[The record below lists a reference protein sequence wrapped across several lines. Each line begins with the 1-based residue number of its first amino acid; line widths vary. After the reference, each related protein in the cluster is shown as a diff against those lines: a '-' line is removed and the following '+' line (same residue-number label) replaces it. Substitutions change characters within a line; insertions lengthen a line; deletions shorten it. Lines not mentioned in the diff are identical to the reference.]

1 MFRVGRRL
9 SGIWGV
15 IALALIAGLPPCRAA
30 EEADP
35 DFSLDDTIQAG
46 PFHVAPFLI
55 IKDFGYDDNIRLDA
69 EKRSG
74 DYTIT
79 FGPGIRAVTPLGRL
93 ATWMIRDEVDYAVY
107 AQNRELNSFNN
118 QLKTKLHLYLR
129 DVTPYIDGEQRN
141 YRDRPS
147 NEIDF
152 RIRNI
157 VTTGRFGLL
166 YSPFRRGRIDLFTER
181 TDYHYDPGQA
191 DVPAGGDPAAT
202 QQAGENIALALERH
216 ETNVGV
222 QGRIRVRP
230 RTSALVEVRTGR
242 IDFQFTPD
250 HDSSS
255 SAVLAGV
262 EFDPSGPLR
271 GFLKVGPRHLE
282 PDRRGVAGFSGLVAD
297 AALSLRVGGRGVVKT
312 TYMRDIVF
320 SIYGDN
326 LYYRDSSRGLAYEH
340 FINSRLSLEAGRRYS
355 NLDYPE
361 PIPLYN
367 PATNT
372 YDPTDR
378 RDDIVY
384 DTLTVRYRVRRGM
397 QVGLAVGRWTRD
409 SSFETYDTTRNTIT
423 TLLEYTP

>member
-1 MFRVGRRL
+1 MFRVRRRL
-9 SGIWGV
+9 SWIWGV
-15 IALALIAGLPPCRAA
+15 VPLALLAVVPPCHAA
-30 EEADP
+30 EETDP

-46 PFHVAPFLI
+46 PFHVAPFLV
-55 IKDFGYDDNIRLDA
+55 IKDFGYDDNVRLDA
-69 EKRSG
+69 EHRTG
-74 DYTIT
+74 DYTMTI
-79 FGPGIRAVTPLGRL
+79 GPGIRAVTPLGRL
-93 ATWMIRDEVDYAVY
+93 ATWMLRDEVDYALY
-107 AQNRELNSFNN
+107 AGDKDLNSFNN
-118 QLKTKLHLYLR
+118 ELKTKLHLYLR
-129 DVTPYIDGEQRN
+129 DVTAYAHGEQRN

-157 VTTGRFGLL
+157 VTAGRFGFL

-191 DVPAGGDPAAT
+191 DVPPGGDPAAT
-202 QQAGENIALALERH
+202 QQAGENIALSLERH

-222 QGRIRVRP
+222 EGRIRVRP
-230 RTSALVEVRTGR
+230 RTSALVELRTGR

-271 GFLKVGPRHLE
+271 GFLKLGPRHLS
-282 PDRRGVAGFSGLVAD
+282 PDRSHVAGFSGIVAD
-297 AALSLRVGGRGVVKT
+297 AALSLRVGGRGAIKT
-312 TYMRDIVF
+312 TWLRDIVF

-326 LYYRDSSRGLAYEH
+326 LYYLDTSRGLAYEH
-340 FINSRLSLEAGRRYS
+340 FLSSRLSLEAGRRYS

-367 PATNT
+367 QATGT

-378 RDDIVY
+378 TDDIVY
-384 DTLTVRYRVRRGM
+384 DTVTLRYRVRRGM
-397 QVGLAVGRWTRD
+397 LVGLTVGRWVRD
-409 SSFETYDTTRNTIT
+409 SSFDTYDTTRNTIT